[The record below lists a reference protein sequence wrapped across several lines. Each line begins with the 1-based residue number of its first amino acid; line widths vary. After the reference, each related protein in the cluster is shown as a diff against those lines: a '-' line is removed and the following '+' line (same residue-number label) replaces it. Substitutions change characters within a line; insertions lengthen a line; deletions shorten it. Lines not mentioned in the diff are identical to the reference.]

1 MPVAAAAGGRGA
13 QPHDGDR
20 GGRGEPRRDGVR
32 EAADM
37 AGRAA
42 RRARRRRRAGPPTA
56 ARRCTHARTLF
67 PAAAVDRLRRTRVR
81 PRLHVPERV
90 RGLPARSVR
99 RLRAV
104 EWHLVRRR
112 DGERRNRHE
121 DDRRAADR
129 GRRVAAVAGGG
140 EPGGQEVRLA
150 AMIAYVRDDPSVGSL
165 VVRARDGDQGAGD
178 RLVERLET
186 IREPAAL
193 PGWLA
198 TTARHECLHL
208 LRARNRQVLVGDDE
222 RMVDGA
228 DAAADEWLLTQ
239 ERHIA
244 LRMAFDELP
253 PHCRQLLSMLF
264 DDPPMSYAQVSAATG
279 TPLGAIGP
287 TRQRCLA
294 KLRRSPALLALFDAP
309 SATAESR

>member
-150 AMIAYVRDDPSVGSL
+150 AMIAYVRDDPSVVSL
-165 VVRARDGDQGAGD
+165 VVRARDGDQGAWDQIVERYAPMVWALCRRYGLSGAD
-178 RLVERLET
+178 ADDVGACVWLRLVERLET

-198 TTARHECLHL
+198 TTARHE
-208 LRARNRQVLVGDDE
+208 
-222 RMVDGA
+222 
-228 DAAADEWLLTQ
+228 
-239 ERHIA
+239 
-244 LRMAFDELP
+244 
-253 PHCRQLLSMLF
+253 CRQLLSMLF